1 MCFWL
6 KGFFESFYVKW
17 EGCSV
22 NTAKGLRISVGML
35 VKHKISFVSVSL
47 YIILMNDRVPV
58 FVHVHSHA
66 FEFPFSF
73 SFEHG
78 LLQNGL
84 LMGTFWPGSGKELNG
99 GCCWYSQ
106 WWCTFSRSSFNCLPC
121 FLTGNLCAFYPVSF

>member
-1 MCFWL
+1 M
-6 KGFFESFYVKW
+6 
-17 EGCSV
+17 
-22 NTAKGLRISVGML
+22 
-35 VKHKISFVSVSL
+35 KHKISFVSVSL

-99 GCCWYSQ
+99 GCC
-106 WWCTFSRSSFNCLPC
+106 
-121 FLTGNLCAFYPVSF
+121 

>member
-1 MCFWL
+1 
-6 KGFFESFYVKW
+6 
-17 EGCSV
+17 
-22 NTAKGLRISVGML
+22 
-35 VKHKISFVSVSL
+35 
-47 YIILMNDRVPV
+47 MNDRVPV

-99 GCCWYSQ
+99 GCC
-106 WWCTFSRSSFNCLPC
+106 
-121 FLTGNLCAFYPVSF
+121 